1 VLSGELLEWLRR
13 RRKVSAI
20 ERMEAHLELTVDCVE
35 SLYDAV
41 KASIGGLENPLQK
54 LRELSHKEMEADY
67 TRRAILNELSVS
79 ELMPDDKAAL
89 MDLVRRI
96 DWIADWAREAGRLMS
111 IIHMEGLS
119 EELKIM
125 ISKMVERIKECTY
138 NVKNTV
144 SLLLSDVEK
153 SLESAD
159 RVERL
164 EEEVDDIY
172 EECRKTFIKTG
183 SCGNVTLGE
192 MIMIAQFLDALENIA
207 DWCENTVDQVRVIA
221 VRVSRPEGLKSAKR

>member
-1 VLSGELLEWLRR
+1 MSGELLEWLRR

-20 ERMEAHLELTVDCVE
+20 ERMEVHLELTVDCVE
-35 SLYDAV
+35 SLYNAI
-41 KASIGGLENPLQK
+41 KTSISGLEDPTKK
-54 LRELSHKEMEADY
+54 LKELSHKEMEADY
-67 TRRAILNELSVS
+67 IRRVILNELSAS
-79 ELMPDDKAAL
+79 ELTPDDKAAL

-111 IIHMEGLS
+111 IIRVGGLS
-119 EELKIM
+119 EELKSVILRM
-125 ISKMVERIKECTY
+125 AERVNESTH
-138 NVKNTV
+138 NVKSTI

-172 EECRKTFIKTG
+172 EECRKVFVKMG
-183 SCGNVTLGE
+183 SCRDATLGE
-192 MIMIAQFLDALENIA
+192 TIMVAQFLDALENVA

-221 VRVSRPEGLKSAKR
+221 VRVSTPRGLRAAKS

>member
-1 VLSGELLEWLRR
+1 
-13 RRKVSAI
+13 
-20 ERMEAHLELTVDCVE
+20 MEVHLELTVDCVE
-35 SLYDAV
+35 SLYDAI
-41 KASIGGLENPLQK
+41 KASVGGLEDPLQK
-54 LRELSHKEMEADY
+54 LREVSHKEEEADY
-67 TRRAILNELSVS
+67 TRRMILNELSAS

-111 IIHMEGLS
+111 IIRIEGLD
-119 EELKIM
+119 EELKSM
-125 ISKMVERIKECTY
+125 VLRMVERIKECTY
-138 NVKNTV
+138 NVRSTV
-144 SLLLSDVEK
+144 ALLLSDVEK

-183 SCGNVTLGE
+183 SCGDATLGE

-221 VRVSRPEGLKSAKR
+221 VRVSRPEGLKSTKR